1 MFIDG
6 VGVEVEVGPKVRP
19 GVRPG
24 GDSGLSDCGF
34 ECAVLV

>member
-6 VGVEVEVGPKVRP
+6 VGVEVGVGPKVRP
-19 GVRPG
+19 GG
-24 GDSGLSDCGF
+24 ESGLRDCEF